1 MRTAYHDQ
9 LSTLRTQLSTMCG
22 ETADA
27 MHAATESL
35 LAADLDRA
43 ERVIRD
49 RSRIAAL
56 SGQAWQEAFDLLALQ
71 QPVAADLR
79 AVVSAIHIAAD
90 VDRMTTLAVHIAQIA
105 RRRHPNCAVP
115 EEVKDCF
122 ADMGGVAVQMAK
134 TARDV
139 VASYD
144 PVTAARL
151 SEDDDAM
158 DDLHRLLLS
167 ALFDP
172 NWPHG
177 VIAAVD
183 VALGRWSSV
192 RPQTILRALRR
203 PRRRDRQTGRVRR
216 HRCDARR
223 AKGLDLLTERNALGR
238 PRTGINR
245 VGRFRLGAGTRC
257 GRRSTQIHIRS
268 MADRPADRL
277 LAMSSNGF
285 DRFTG

>member
-35 LAADLDRA
+35 LAAELDRA
-43 ERVIRD
+43 ERVIRE

-144 PVTAARL
+144 PVTAARV
-151 SEDDDAM
+151 S
-158 DDLHRLLLS
+158 
-167 ALFDP
+167 
-172 NWPHG
+172 
-177 VIAAVD
+177 
-183 VALGRWSSV
+183 
-192 RPQTILRALRR
+192 
-203 PRRRDRQTGRVRR
+203 
-216 HRCDARR
+216 
-223 AKGLDLLTERNALGR
+223 
-238 PRTGINR
+238 
-245 VGRFRLGAGTRC
+245 
-257 GRRSTQIHIRS
+257 
-268 MADRPADRL
+268 
-277 LAMSSNGF
+277 
-285 DRFTG
+285 